1 MSVGRDRIGEL
12 ERRNRKVAIVFAGV
26 AAGMLGLAYAAV
38 PLYQLFCQVTG
49 FGGTT
54 QRVARPS
61 DVVLDRTISVRFD
74 ANVNGLPWTFEPV
87 QRKVED
93 PGCGAIVLF
102 SGLVRDNSA
111 GKSVSYL
118 EYEAYPEMAEAKMR
132 EIGAEMQARFGL
144 DRVAISHRYGRLEV
158 GEISVCIAVASPHR
172 AEAFDA
178 CRWAIDRLKEVVPVW
193 KKEVTPT
200 GEYWVEPHS

>member
-1 MSVGRDRIGEL
+1 MSVGRDRIGGL
-12 ERRNRKVAIVFAGV
+12 ERRNRNVAIVFACV

-87 QRKVED
+87 QRKVEVRIGESTLAFYRATNTSDRPLVGTATFNVSPEITGAYFNKMECFCFKEQRLEPGESIEMPVSFYVD
-93 PGCGAIVLF
+93 PAIVN
-102 SGLVRDNSA
+102 D
-111 GKSVSYL
+111 K
-118 EYEAYPEMAEAKMR
+118 
-132 EIGAEMQARFGL
+132 
-144 DRVAISHRYGRLEV
+144 DGRRV
-158 GEISVCIAVASPHR
+158 GEITLSYTFYPVEKPRQA
-172 AEAFDA
+172 AEQSTRDSTI
-178 CRWAIDRLKEVVPVW
+178 R
-193 KKEVTPT
+193 
-200 GEYWVEPHS
+200 